1 MSSAYVA
8 VGALTAAANGF
19 AAAMDFLRPA
29 WLNEKMTR
37 VRVRRWMLG
46 PLAVLKTAGA
56 VGLLIGIGVPAL
68 GVAAAGGLVLF
79 FMSAIAAH
87 IRVRDYA
94 SIPTP
99 GAFLLLAAAA
109 LVLRLASS

>member
-1 MSSAYVA
+1 MFSAYVV
-8 VGALTAAANGF
+8 VGAVTAAANGF

-29 WLNEKMTR
+29 WLIEKMTR

-46 PLAVLKTAGA
+46 PLAVLKIAGG

-68 GVAAAGGLVLF
+68 GVAAGVGLVLF
-79 FMSAIAAH
+79 FVGAIAAH
-87 IRVRDYA
+87 VRVRDYA

-99 GAFLLLAAAA
+99 GVFLLLAAAS
-109 LVLRLASS
+109 LVLRVASY

>member
-1 MSSAYVA
+1 VFSAYVA

-29 WLNEKMTR
+29 WLIKNMTT
-37 VRVRRWMLG
+37 VGVEPWALG
-46 PLAVLKTAGA
+46 PLAVLKIAGA

-68 GVAAAGGLVLF
+68 GVAAAVGLVLF
-79 FMSAIAAH
+79 FVGAISAH

-94 SIPTP
+94 SIPFP
-99 GAFLLLAAAA
+99 GMFLLLAAASLA
-109 LVLRLASS
+109 LRLASS